1 VFENG
6 RERFLTREYG
16 IAPRTDQMPFAM
28 VAARF
33 LLTRATYPK
42 KIACYRH
49 GLRNS

>member
-6 RERFLTREYG
+6 RERFLTREFG
-16 IAPRTDQMPFAM
+16 IALRTDQTPFAM
-28 VAARF
+28 VAAQL
-33 LLTRATYPK
+33 LLTRATHPK